1 MTWMEFVRIAALW
14 LVTLVLGAFTLSF
27 VWFTLKDQQAKPQGL
42 GRFEGELTDFDI
54 QQQAKKLHAK
64 AAKGKK

>member
-1 MTWMEFVRIAALW
+1 MTLPEFIRIAALW

-27 VWFTLKDQQAKPQGL
+27 AWFTLKDQQAKPQRL

-64 AAKGKK
+64 AVKGMK